1 MLQNKPY
8 EARRI
13 LDLMRDHAPSDRRRV
28 SNCPVCR
35 STRLHYSFSVSGHR
49 VVRCDDCGLLMASPQ
64 PSDDELARIYG
75 EDYFLVEKNG
85 VGQRHV
91 DELKQA
97 TADLYL
103 DLLERYHGKP
113 GGRLLE
119 IGCGQGD
126 FLVRAAARGLTVTG
140 IEYSEHA
147 CEVARRKLRDAPGSV
162 VVRGEISSAIEEG
175 QYDICACSDVIEH
188 VRDPRLFLERVHKL
202 LRPNGIVFIA
212 TPTLDSWSAR
222 LLKNRWMEFKAEHL
236 FYFRASTLQ
245 TLLIDCGFEQII
257 ERPGVKTLS
266 IDYVAGHFTRYP
278 VRAISPAVS
287 AARRVTP
294 ASLRRKALRV
304 VASGMVLMARKQQKR
319 ETHRLSVVVPVYNE
333 AQTFTI
339 AFDRLLSKEIDGVN
353 IELIVVE
360 SSSTD
365 GSREQVLKYRDH
377 PRVKIVLED
386 APRGKGHA
394 VRAGLQHVTGDFVM
408 IQDADLEY
416 DIEDYDALLEPLRRG
431 RAAFVLGA
439 RHGGS
444 AWKMR
449 QFNDQPL
456 IAALLN
462 LAHWFF
468 TASINVCFGARLRD
482 PFTMYKVF
490 RRDCLYGLTFD
501 CNRFDFDWE
510 IVIKFLRKGYKPLE
524 IPVNYRSRSFSEG
537 KKVSIVRDPL
547 TWLRVLI
554 KLRLSKLDPL
564 AEIERQREKQAAL
577 TLAGSD
583 LG

>member
-1 MLQNKPY
+1 M
-8 EARRI
+8 
-13 LDLMRDHAPSDRRRV
+13 SD
-28 SNCPVCR
+28 
-35 STRLHYSFSVSGHR
+35 HR
-49 VVRCDDCGLLMASPQ
+49 VVRCDDCGLLMVNPQ
-64 PSDDELARIYG
+64 PNDDELARIYG
-75 EDYFLVEKNG
+75 EDYFLVEKNER
-85 VGQRHV
+85 GQRHV

-103 DLLERYHGKP
+103 DLLERYCGKVE
-113 GGRLLE
+113 GTLLE

-147 CEVARRKLRDAPGSV
+147 CERARGKLRDAPGSV
-162 VVRGEISSAIEEG
+162 VVHGEISSVIEEG

-202 LRPNGIVFIA
+202 LRPNGILFIA

-236 FYFRASTLQ
+236 FYFRTSTLQ

-266 IDYVAGHFTRYP
+266 IDYVAGHFARYP

-294 ASLRRKALRV
+294 AFLRRKALRV

-319 ETHRLSVVVPVYNE
+319 KTHRLSVVVPVYNE

-339 AFDRLLSKEIDGVN
+339 AFNRLLSKEMDGVN

-360 SSSTD
+360 SNSTD
-365 GSREQVLKYRDH
+365 GSREQVLKYQNH

-449 QFNDQPL
+449 QFTDQPL

-468 TASINVCFGARLRD
+468 TALINVCFGARLRD

-490 RRDCLYGLTFD
+490 RRDCLYGLTFE

-510 IVIKFLRKGYKPLE
+510 IVIKFLRKGYKPVE
-524 IPVNYRSRSFSEG
+524 IPVNYRSRSFTEG

-564 AEIERQREKQAAL
+564 TEIERQREKQAAL

>member
-1 MLQNKPY
+1 MNGPKK
-8 EARRI
+8 
-13 LDLMRDHAPSDRRRV
+13 LDTMHDHLPSTGRLV
-28 SNCPVCR
+28 NNCPVCR

-49 VVRCDDCGLLMASPQ
+49 VVRCDDCGLLMANPQ

-75 EDYFLVEKNG
+75 DDYFLGEKNE
-85 VGQRHV
+85 VGQTAI
-91 DELKQA
+91 DELKQG
-97 TADLYL
+97 TANLYL
-103 DLLERYHGKP
+103 DLLERYRGKE

-126 FLVRAAARGLTVTG
+126 FLVRAAARSFTVTG

-147 CEVARRKLRDAPGSV
+147 CEIARRKLQNSPGSV
-162 VVRGEISSAIEEG
+162 VVRGEISSILDEG

-188 VRDPRLFLERVHKL
+188 VRDPRLFLEQIHRL
-202 LRPNGIVFIA
+202 LRPNGVVFIA

-236 FYFRASTLQ
+236 FYFKAATLQ
-245 TLLIDCGFEQII
+245 TLLIDCGFQQII
-257 ERPGVKTLS
+257 DRPGVKTLS
-266 IDYVAGHFTRYP
+266 LDYVARHFGRYP
-278 VRAISPAVS
+278 VPTLSSAVQT
-287 AARRVTP
+287 ARRLTP
-294 ASLRRKALRV
+294 ASLRRKPLRV
-304 VASGMVLMARKQQKR
+304 VASGMILMARKQEKR
-319 ETHRLSVVVPVYNE
+319 QTHRLSVVMPVYNE
-333 AQTFTI
+333 ALTFRI
-339 AFDRLLSKEIDGVN
+339 ACDRLLSKEMDGID
-353 IELIVVE
+353 IEIIIVE
-360 SSSTD
+360 SNSTD
-365 GSREQVLKYRDH
+365 GSREQVLKYGQH

-416 DIEDYDALLEPLRRG
+416 DLEDYEALLEPLLYG

-444 AWKMR
+444 TWKMR

-456 IAALLN
+456 VAALLN

-468 TASINVCFGARLRD
+468 TALINLSFGAWLRD

-490 RRDCLYGLTFD
+490 RRDCLHGLTFE

-524 IPVNYRSRSFSEG
+524 IPVNYRSRSFTEG
-537 KKVSIVRDPL
+537 KKVTLVRDPL

-554 KLRLSKLDPL
+554 KLRLSRLDPL
-564 AEIERQREKQAAL
+564 AEIERQREQHAAL
-577 TLAGSD
+577 PLAESD
-583 LG
+583 PGQVAAR

>member
-1 MLQNKPY
+1 
-8 EARRI
+8 
-13 LDLMRDHAPSDRRRV
+13 
-28 SNCPVCR
+28 
-35 STRLHYSFSVSGHR
+35 
-49 VVRCDDCGLLMASPQ
+49 
-64 PSDDELARIYG
+64 
-75 EDYFLVEKNG
+75 
-85 VGQRHV
+85 
-91 DELKQA
+91 
-97 TADLYL
+97 
-103 DLLERYHGKP
+103 
-113 GGRLLE
+113 
-119 IGCGQGD
+119 
-126 FLVRAAARGLTVTG
+126 
-140 IEYSEHA
+140 
-147 CEVARRKLRDAPGSV
+147 
-162 VVRGEISSAIEEG
+162 
-175 QYDICACSDVIEH
+175 
-188 VRDPRLFLERVHKL
+188 
-202 LRPNGIVFIA
+202 
-212 TPTLDSWSAR
+212 
-222 LLKNRWMEFKAEHL
+222 
-236 FYFRASTLQ
+236 
-245 TLLIDCGFEQII
+245 
-257 ERPGVKTLS
+257 
-266 IDYVAGHFTRYP
+266 
-278 VRAISPAVS
+278 
-287 AARRVTP
+287 
-294 ASLRRKALRV
+294 
-304 VASGMVLMARKQQKR
+304 
-319 ETHRLSVVVPVYNE
+319 
-333 AQTFTI
+333 
-339 AFDRLLSKEIDGVN
+339 
-353 IELIVVE
+353 
-360 SSSTD
+360 
-365 GSREQVLKYRDH
+365 
-377 PRVKIVLED
+377 
-386 APRGKGHA
+386 
-394 VRAGLQHVTGDFVM
+394 M

-416 DIEDYDALLEPLRRG
+416 DIEDYDALLEPLRQG

-490 RRDCLYGLTFD
+490 RRDCLYGLTFE

>member
-1 MLQNKPY
+1 
-8 EARRI
+8 
-13 LDLMRDHAPSDRRRV
+13 
-28 SNCPVCR
+28 
-35 STRLHYSFSVSGHR
+35 
-49 VVRCDDCGLLMASPQ
+49 
-64 PSDDELARIYG
+64 
-75 EDYFLVEKNG
+75 
-85 VGQRHV
+85 
-91 DELKQA
+91 
-97 TADLYL
+97 
-103 DLLERYHGKP
+103 
-113 GGRLLE
+113 
-119 IGCGQGD
+119 
-126 FLVRAAARGLTVTG
+126 
-140 IEYSEHA
+140 
-147 CEVARRKLRDAPGSV
+147 
-162 VVRGEISSAIEEG
+162 
-175 QYDICACSDVIEH
+175 
-188 VRDPRLFLERVHKL
+188 
-202 LRPNGIVFIA
+202 
-212 TPTLDSWSAR
+212 
-222 LLKNRWMEFKAEHL
+222 
-236 FYFRASTLQ
+236 
-245 TLLIDCGFEQII
+245 
-257 ERPGVKTLS
+257 
-266 IDYVAGHFTRYP
+266 

-333 AQTFTI
+333 VQTFRI
-339 AFDRLLSKEIDGVN
+339 AFDRLLSKEMDGVN

-360 SSSTD
+360 SNSTD
-365 GSREQVLKYRDH
+365 GSRQQVLKYRNH

-394 VRAGLQHVTGDFVM
+394 VRAGLQHITGDFVM

-449 QFNDQPL
+449 RFNDQPL

-490 RRDCLYGLTFD
+490 RRDCLYGLTFE

-524 IPVNYRSRSFSEG
+524 IPVNYRSRSFTEG